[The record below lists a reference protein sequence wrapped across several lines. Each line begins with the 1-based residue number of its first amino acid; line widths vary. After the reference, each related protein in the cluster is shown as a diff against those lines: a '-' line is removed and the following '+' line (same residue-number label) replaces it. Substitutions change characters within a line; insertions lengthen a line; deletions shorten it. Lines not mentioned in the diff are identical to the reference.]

1 MVLPSSA
8 PATVL
13 PASYTTE
20 KGFTTTMPDYPTT
33 NNTDT
38 PLPLSTPT
46 VQNPT
51 AKKRFI
57 GGYQFDE
64 LLGQLSGHTGLFSQ
78 ATFQNLVSSLSRLV
92 RDQRLKGSILIYT
105 PEGTDNFE
113 TATIGL
119 QAVPGIEIIDIA
131 PIVAQQTKQW
141 VETGSTQSNAP
152 LLSPKLGFILFLTE
166 RLGASVYW
174 DTATVETF
182 QLAQGGW
189 SFNPQDVKTLATRLG
204 ELLQNEPLKRAI
216 ANAPTDRRYDEKITF
231 LVSSLVSN
239 LEHRN
244 RELSGA
250 INHLQNLNTQLV
262 EQERLATIGQMS
274 STIAHEIRNPLGLI
288 DLYASLVE
296 TQLSNLALENLD
308 PLVMKNLAQIRSSIQ
323 HMESILSELT
333 QYARP
338 LTLTLKPLNLKEFT
352 ESVCDY
358 YRPQFT
364 AHNVTLTVEHTL
376 NATILEETI
385 WQQYQ
390 GDETRLRQALINL
403 LKNALEACLLAQ
415 EKEANNPHTTTNTI
429 PITRCVTVG
438 LSYRKD
444 DPALF
449 LKVKDEGNGIP
460 LEKQEKLFTP
470 YYSNKVGGT
479 GLGLAHV
486 QKIMQAHH
494 GGKATLLWSEP
505 NKGSTFA
512 LVLPF

>member
-1 MVLPSSA
+1 
-8 PATVL
+8 
-13 PASYTTE
+13 
-20 KGFTTTMPDYPTT
+20 
-33 NNTDT
+33 
-38 PLPLSTPT
+38 
-46 VQNPT
+46 
-51 AKKRFI
+51 
-57 GGYQFDE
+57 
-64 LLGQLSGHTGLFSQ
+64 
-78 ATFQNLVSSLSRLV
+78 
-92 RDQRLKGSILIYT
+92 
-105 PEGTDNFE
+105 
-113 TATIGL
+113 
-119 QAVPGIEIIDIA
+119 
-131 PIVAQQTKQW
+131 
-141 VETGSTQSNAP
+141 
-152 LLSPKLGFILFLTE
+152 
-166 RLGASVYW
+166 
-174 DTATVETF
+174 
-182 QLAQGGW
+182 
-189 SFNPQDVKTLATRLG
+189 
-204 ELLQNEPLKRAI
+204 
-216 ANAPTDRRYDEKITF
+216 
-231 LVSSLVSN
+231 
-239 LEHRN
+239 
-244 RELSGA
+244 
-250 INHLQNLNTQLV
+250 LNTQLV

-296 TQLSNLALENLD
+296 TQLNNLALENLD

-364 AHNVTLTVEHTL
+364 AHNLTLTVEHTL

-415 EKEANNPHTTTNTI
+415 EKEANNPHTTTDTI
-429 PITRCVTVG
+429 PIPRCVTVG

-470 YYSNKVGGT
+470 YYSNKAGGT